1 MTKGKKN
8 VYQLKKVFIARILK
22 SWASKGPEVLY
33 RMDLRKVQ
41 G

>member
-22 SWASKGPEVLY
+22 SWASKGQRLCMYLGLE
-33 RMDLRKVQ
+33 MA
-41 G
+41 